1 MMMFRKHV
9 SRFVADTRGSTAI
22 EYSVIAAGIA
32 CAIVT
37 VVALTGTKVGDLW
50 TTIRDAFG

>member
-1 MMMFRKHV
+1 MNAVRKHIR
-9 SRFVADTRGSTAI
+9 RFAADTRGSTAI